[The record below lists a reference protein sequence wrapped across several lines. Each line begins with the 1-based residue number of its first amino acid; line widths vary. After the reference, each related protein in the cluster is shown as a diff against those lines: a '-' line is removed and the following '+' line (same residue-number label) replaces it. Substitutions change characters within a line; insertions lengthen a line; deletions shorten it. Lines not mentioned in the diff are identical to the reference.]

1 MSVKAEKNHWNFK
14 TEEYS
19 VFENILSVQKVKI
32 NVHFERIS
40 NVSREVDKEVNRAFL
55 SQEKENSEEQKCP

>member
-1 MSVKAEKNHWNFK
+1 MSVKTEKNHWNFK